1 MLNDASNSKPV
12 IKCESVYKIF
22 GNNAKKILENSNGKV
37 SASDFQKA
45 GCIVGVNNAT
55 FEIHKGEIKG
65 KKTQTFSSTRLG
77 HHVLNM
83 YPPSNE
89 E

>member
-55 FEIHKGEIKG
+55 FEIHKGE
-65 KKTQTFSSTRLG
+65 KTFG
-77 HHVLNM
+77 
-83 YPPSNE
+83 Y
-89 E
+89 